1 MVLLIANR
9 VKNIT
14 PSVTLAIDS
23 KAKQLKK
30 EGKDIVIFGAGEPDF
45 NTPENI
51 KQAAKKAIDDNITRY
66 TPIGGIPS
74 LKEAVANKFKRD
86 NKIKYDVSEIV
97 VTCGGKHALYNIA
110 MSILNRGD
118 EAILPVPY
126 WVSYEEMIKL
136 SDAKVVFCKTD
147 SKFKLT
153 AEDVKAKITPKTK
166 MLILNSPN
174 NPSGAIV
181 EPEEI
186 KKIAELAVENN
197 FYVVS
202 DECYEFFAYGDRE
215 QISIAA
221 LNDEIKSLALTA
233 NSVSKTYAMT
243 GWRIGYCG
251 ANREI
256 IKAMEN
262 LQGHSTGNPSNIA
275 QMAALEA
282 LNGTQ
287 DSVKRMVKV
296 FDKRRRF
303 MHKRLNEIKG
313 ISCVEPEGAFYAF
326 PDISETGISSM
337 EFTSKLLDEALVAVV
352 PGKAFGSDKHI
363 RLSYATSMQEIER
376 GLDRIEKWAR
386 KIIK

>member
-1 MVLLIANR
+1 MIANR

-51 KQAAKKAIDDNITRY
+51 KQAAKRAIDDNITRY
-66 TPIGGIPS
+66 TPVGGIPS